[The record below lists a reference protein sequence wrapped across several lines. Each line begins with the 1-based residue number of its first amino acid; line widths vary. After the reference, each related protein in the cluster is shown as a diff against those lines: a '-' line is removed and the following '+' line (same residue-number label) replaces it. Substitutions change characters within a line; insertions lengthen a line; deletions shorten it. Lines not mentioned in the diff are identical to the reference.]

1 MHSSCCDQPTCFII
15 PLIALIFYLQPNGS
29 GLAEGTCAKPG
40 TEAEGTGA
48 CPPARWRD
56 AKSLSRE
63 PPGAGR
69 DPGASFG
76 RPGERSAW
84 S

>member
-40 TEAEGTGA
+40 TEAEGNRGLSAGA
-48 CPPARWRD
+48 MARR
-56 AKSLSRE
+56 KK
-63 PPGAGR
+63 PVP
-69 DPGASFG
+69 
-76 RPGERSAW
+76 
-84 S
+84 